1 MIICLILIVITLVMY
16 LFFALIHSEKF

>member
-1 MIICLILIVITLVMY
+1 MLICLILIVITLVMY